1 MNTNTQN
8 VAKTLGSYTLRHIRR
23 TLEAEML
30 ASVAA
35 NETGT
40 QMHVGKLEMLAA
52 VGAELDARG
61 ELLDPPPFM
70 ETDLEDG
77 RIRLSYSVRVF

>member
-1 MNTNTQN
+1 MNTHTTNA
-8 VAKTLGSYTLRHIRR
+8 AKTLGSYTLRHIRR
-23 TLEAEML
+23 TIEAEML
-30 ASVAA
+30 AAVA
-35 NETGT
+35 NGVNMT
-40 QMHVGKLEMLAA
+40 QAHVGQLEMLAA

-61 ELLDPPPFM
+61 ELLNPPPYV